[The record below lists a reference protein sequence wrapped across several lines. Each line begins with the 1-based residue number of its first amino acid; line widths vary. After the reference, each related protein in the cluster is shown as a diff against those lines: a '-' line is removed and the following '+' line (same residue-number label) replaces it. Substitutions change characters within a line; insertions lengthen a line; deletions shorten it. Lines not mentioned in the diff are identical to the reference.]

1 MNASGND
8 GSKSDARELPPA
20 GERVGVVV
28 RVRPLLGAEAHR
40 EPAVRVDPEDAR
52 SVQVLTT
59 VADSS
64 AAETPTSGNMYGT
77 ISAKAG
83 ARAFRFDACLGGQAS
98 QDEMY
103 AACEMSAL
111 VRAALDGYQV
121 TVFAFGQTGAGKTY
135 TISGPVERKGR
146 LHSDDSIG
154 LVARALR
161 ETYSEM
167 RREEGKGRV
176 RFSPRATFSEIYNEE
191 CTDLLARERRKGQR
205 LAMRH
210 HPHHGFYLE
219 GLTEVECHDEREAIN
234 VHETGLAKRRTG
246 SHLLNATSTRSHCLL
261 TLHLD
266 AAPTDGNARDV
277 QDVDEEAA
285 SKEGLKRFGRICF
298 VDLAGSERLKET
310 RSTAARETGNINKSL
325 FALGKCLAAL
335 SSRTNSGSGGSNF
348 VPFRESKLTQLLI
361 DSLRGRGRALMIAC
375 CSPSQAH
382 VDETYNTL
390 HFASLALHIKSKPVV
405 ILDPSDKLLLE
416 LRSTINT
423 LRSENRQLHTQ
434 LEDLRLRG
442 PPPGRPQS
450 TDGGAA
456 LHAEL
461 KKKETN
467 TTLRGGPSRPAWRPS
482 APATSAADSR
492 LTGVSPMRREPP
504 ATRRVKQLAPDRAS
518 VTNAGPQRKTG
529 KKKSIR
535 GTKPKRPASAGN
547 GSVSRAAAAPS
558 PYAQGLR
565 EMRHTP
571 VAARTAWGV
580 EDTHGLDG
588 RLARISREN
597 GQDCNTWTSAAPTS
611 ASTRQPE
618 LKQSPRRG
626 AGAGP
631 GAGSGQAGQS
641 FPTLDALEEQFQRRL
656 AEARAVRTG
665 QATGVTASPSAENAE
680 PTSVQTQ
687 PSPAPKPPELEP
699 VLRPEQRA
707 LEWAARNPW
716 FGAEVDMTALA
727 YETHDRLVAAGVD
740 TSSEEYYR
748 AIERDVEGKFP
759 DRFHTLPKARRQ
771 NVAAHSNAED
781 DFRELSRTLRSGPAG
796 GMAAMA
802 RARTSVPNSQGGDE
816 PSIQLSLEMLSE
828 YPSAAQLAHQAVM
841 GKSTPEDHSAAVV
854 AAKASH
860 SEYVAKR
867 EGIVRELR
875 KAKED
880 AEVERAKIMAEIRQT
895 LRNL

>member
-83 ARAFRFDACLGGQAS
+83 ARAFRFDACLSGQAS

-266 AAPTDGNARDV
+266 AAPTEGNARDV

-310 RSTAARETGNINKSL
+310 RSTAARETGHINKSL

-450 TDGGAA
+450 TDRGAA

-518 VTNAGPQRKTG
+518 VTNAGPQRKTR
-529 KKKSIR
+529 KEKSVR

-547 GSVSRAAAAPS
+547 GSVSRAAA
-558 PYAQGLR
+558 
-565 EMRHTP
+565 
-571 VAARTAWGV
+571 
-580 EDTHGLDG
+580 
-588 RLARISREN
+588 
-597 GQDCNTWTSAAPTS
+597 PTS
-611 ASTRQPE
+611 TSTRQPE

-665 QATGVTASPSAENAE
+665 QATGVTASPSPENAE

-771 NVAAHSNAED
+771 NVAAHSKAED

-802 RARTSVPNSQGGDE
+802 RARTSVPNSPGGGE

-880 AEVERAKIMAEIRQT
+880 AEVERAKIMADIRQT